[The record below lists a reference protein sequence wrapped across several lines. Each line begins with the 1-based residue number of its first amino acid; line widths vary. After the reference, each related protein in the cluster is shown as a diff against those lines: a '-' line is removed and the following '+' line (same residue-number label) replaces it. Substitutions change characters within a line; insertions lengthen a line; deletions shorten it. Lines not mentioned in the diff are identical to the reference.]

1 MHQFNTE
8 GEFLAALG
16 DRWRGNADGP
26 ELLAALS
33 AGVGRAEAE
42 VRQDGDGEEAGL
54 DLRLK
59 GWVLRNEDLPVAEAI
74 GVVAA
79 VVTAATGP
87 VGLTAAAAVAAV
99 SGFATMCWKAWRRG
113 APLSRNEIALL
124 GFLEVHGPMTEEALV
139 SKVTAQFPDM
149 TAEDVRSDLQSLGDV
164 NLRDGS
170 VAELVRRD
178 ASGRW
183 RTTATT

>member
-1 MHQFNTE
+1 MRQFDTE
-8 GEFLAALG
+8 GEFLAALAEH
-16 DRWRGNADGP
+16 WRDHAGQA
-26 ELLAALS
+26 ELLGALN
-33 AGVGRAEAE
+33 AGVGRAEEE
-42 VRQDGDGEEAGL
+42 VRQDGDGDDAGL

-59 GWVLRNEDLPVAEAI
+59 GWVLRNEDLPFAETI

-87 VGLTAAAAVAAV
+87 VGLTAAAIVAAV
-99 SGFATMCWKAWRRG
+99 SGFATTCWKAWRRG

-124 GFLEVHGPMTEEALV
+124 GFLDVHGPMTEETLV
-139 SKVTAQFPDM
+139 SMAVVQFPDM
-149 TAEDVRSDLQSLGDV
+149 TADEVRSDLQSLGDV

-170 VAELVRRD
+170 VVELVRRD